1 MLPHLDLQSIIIDNN
16 TIAHAYFTNC
26 SSNNQVYM
34 YAHNK
39 SDFPV
44 FSTFYL
50 NRKFLSFR

>member
-26 SSNNQVYM
+26 LSNNQVYM